1 LLQSQPALL
10 DQKMREKIIVL
21 FLALVMPVALS
32 GCGRPAPT
40 VENIQPATTPTAVLA
55 AIQPTGAAIP
65 TETGPRPENPPFPS
79 APSSNETD
87 GLIDAC
93 TLVQADEI
101 ESIFPNPPEPTHQ
114 AVNDGERKGSVCN
127 FTGAEDTLS
136 IAVAIDLN
144 SISELSKHA
153 ENIKNAPGQLH
164 FSSSGADI
172 YLASGHDQTGSGF
185 MGVILRDDVSV
196 EITMIGKSFIFDP
209 ERETSLL
216 KSVAGRL
223 PPFTLMVDRMKA
235 CSLVKEEEVAALF
248 PNPPEPRNEFKHD
261 KKGLI
266 SVCTY
271 ANGEMSLTINL
282 GYASKEAVQG
292 LKYSPD
298 LSKILISGAEI
309 YLAGEPSS
317 LPGEGDNW
325 LGVILKGDLMVSV
338 YGSGKAYL
346 YKFERET
353 ELLKAMAGRLP

>member
-1 LLQSQPALL
+1 
-10 DQKMREKIIVL
+10 MREKIIVI
-21 FLALVMPVALS
+21 FLVLVMPGVLS

-55 AIQPTGAAIP
+55 AIQPTAAAIP
-65 TETGPRPENPPFPS
+65 TETGARPENPPLPS
-79 APSSNETD
+79 VPSFNEAN
-87 GLIDAC
+87 GLIVAC
-93 TLVQADEI
+93 ALVQAGEV
-101 ESIFPNPPEPTHQ
+101 ESIIPNPPEPTHQ
-114 AVNDGERKGSVCN
+114 TVIDGERKGSVCIY
-127 FTGAEDTLS
+127 TDAENTFS
-136 IAVAIDLN
+136 IAVAMDLN

-153 ENIKNAPGQLH
+153 ENIKNVPGQLH

-172 YLASGHDQTGSGF
+172 YLASSRDQTGSGF

-223 PPFTLMVDRMKA
+223 PPFTLMVDRLKA

-261 KKGLI
+261 EKGLI
-266 SVCTY
+266 SVCTF

-282 GYASKEAVQG
+282 GYASAQDVQG

-298 LSKILISGAEI
+298 LSKIFIPGAEI

-325 LGVILKGDLMVSV
+325 VGVILKGDLMVSV
-338 YGSGKAYL
+338 YGSGKAYH

-353 ELLKAMAGRLP
+353 ELLKTIAGRLP